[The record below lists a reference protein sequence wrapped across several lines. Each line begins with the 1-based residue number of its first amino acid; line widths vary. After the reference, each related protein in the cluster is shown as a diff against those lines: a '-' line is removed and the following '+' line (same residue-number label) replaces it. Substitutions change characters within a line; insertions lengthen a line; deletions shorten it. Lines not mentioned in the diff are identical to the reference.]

1 MSIKIGKYTFEGPY
15 STTDLLE
22 DMSGIYAIID
32 EGSDSSTLI
41 DVGESSTLKSRVE
54 NHDRSDCW
62 KSNSTGNVKVA
73 ALYTPNQHQ
82 SGRMLIEQEL
92 RNQYSPVCGLR

>member
-1 MSIKIGKYTFEGPY
+1 MSIRIGKYMFEGPY

-22 DMSGIYAIID
+22 DRSGVYAIID
-32 EGSDSSTLI
+32 NKSDGSTLI

-54 NHDRSDCW
+54 NHERSDCW
-62 KSNSTGNVKVA
+62 RRNGIGKLKA
-73 ALYTPNQHQ
+73 AVLYTPNQHQ
-82 SGRMLIEQEL
+82 SGRMLIEQEI